1 MGHQIFNTVR
11 YMIQGLRNQ
20 VNFYFIDK
28 VASQFEALENGEGQ
42 IQAWRKRNDAH
53 VLIAK
58 TSVV

>member
-1 MGHQIFNTVR
+1 M
-11 YMIQGLRNQ
+11 
-20 VNFYFIDK
+20 NFYFIDK

>member
-1 MGHQIFNTVR
+1 M
-11 YMIQGLRNQ
+11 
-20 VNFYFIDK
+20 NFYFIADK
-28 VASQFEALENGEGQ
+28 VASQFEALENGAGQ